1 MKKRVVSL
9 GLAAMMAMSMT
20 ACGGSG
26 NAGTSESAAEDAQ
39 GAEGADGEVFK
50 IGGIGP
56 ITGAAG
62 AYGEAVKNGTEL
74 AINEINEAGGIN
86 GYQVAFNFQDDE
98 NDPEKAINAY
108 NTLKDWNMQ
117 MLLGTVT
124 SKPCIAVVAET
135 TADNLFQLTPSGS
148 AVESISGDN
157 AFRVCYSDP
166 DQGRAS
172 AQYIGEHKLATKIA
186 IIYDSSSEYSDG
198 IRESFVAEAPN
209 QGLEVVA
216 SEAFTSDNNTDF
228 SVQLDKAKESGADL
242 VFLPIYYQ
250 EASVILKQ
258 ANDKDFHPQFFG
270 CDGMDGILSVDGF
283 DESLAEGLMLL
294 TPFSVDEESSQDFVT
309 AYRDAYG
316 IDPLQFA
323 ADAYDGVYAIK
334 AAAEKA
340 EITPDMS
347 TSDIC
352 DALKTAMT
360 EIQIDGLTGTE
371 MHWTAE
377 GEPQESAESCRD
389 QRWQIR
395 DDAVIKNLKTAE
407 PLRLYLCSS
416 DGTATGCP
424 AAQMAA
430 GHLVTAFFLKR
441 FTAHACLRRRLGVC
455 FLRTARR
462 SCLFC

>member
-1 MKKRVVSL
+1 M
-9 GLAAMMAMSMT
+9 
-20 ACGGSG
+20 
-26 NAGTSESAAEDAQ
+26 
-39 GAEGADGEVFK
+39 
-50 IGGIGP
+50 
-56 ITGAAG
+56 
-62 AYGEAVKNGTEL
+62 
-74 AINEINEAGGIN
+74 
-86 GYQVAFNFQDDE
+86 
-98 NDPEKAINAY
+98 
-108 NTLKDWNMQ
+108 
-117 MLLGTVT
+117 
-124 SKPCIAVVAET
+124 
-135 TADNLFQLTPSGS
+135 
-148 AVESISGDN
+148 
-157 AFRVCYSDP
+157 
-166 DQGRAS
+166 
-172 AQYIGEHKLATKIA
+172 
-186 IIYDSSSEYSDG
+186 
-198 IRESFVAEAPN
+198 
-209 QGLEVVA
+209 EVVA

-377 GEPQESAESCRD
+377 GEPQKAPK
-389 QRWQIR
+389 
-395 DDAVIKNLKTAE
+395 AVEIK
-407 PLRLYLCSS
+407 
-416 DGTATGCP
+416 DGKYEMM
-424 AAQMAA
+424 Q
-430 GHLVTAFFLKR
+430 
-441 FTAHACLRRRLGVC
+441 
-455 FLRTARR
+455 
-462 SCLFC
+462 

>member
-1 MKKRVVSL
+1 MRVFP
-9 GLAAMMAMSMT
+9 A
-20 ACGGSG
+20 
-26 NAGTSESAAEDAQ
+26 
-39 GAEGADGEVFK
+39 
-50 IGGIGP
+50 
-56 ITGAAG
+56 
-62 AYGEAVKNGTEL
+62 
-74 AINEINEAGGIN
+74 
-86 GYQVAFNFQDDE
+86 
-98 NDPEKAINAY
+98 
-108 NTLKDWNMQ
+108 
-117 MLLGTVT
+117 
-124 SKPCIAVVAET
+124 T
-135 TADNLFQLTPSGS
+135 THSC
-148 AVESISGDN
+148 
-157 AFRVCYSDP
+157 VCYSDP

-283 DESLAEGLMLL
+283 DKSLAEGLMLL

-347 TSDIC
+347 ASDIC

-377 GEPQESAESCRD
+377 GEPQKAPK
-389 QRWQIR
+389 
-395 DDAVIKNLKTAE
+395 AVEIK
-407 PLRLYLCSS
+407 
-416 DGTATGCP
+416 DGKYEMM
-424 AAQMAA
+424 Q
-430 GHLVTAFFLKR
+430 
-441 FTAHACLRRRLGVC
+441 
-455 FLRTARR
+455 
-462 SCLFC
+462 

>member
-26 NAGTSESAAEDAQ
+26 NASTSESAAEDAQ

-62 AYGEAVKNGTEL
+62 AYGAAVKNGTEL

-135 TADNLFQLTPSGS
+135 AADNLFQLTPSGS

-228 SVQLDKAKESGADL
+228 SVQLDEAKESGADL
-242 VFLPIYYQ
+242 VFLPIYYT
-250 EASVILKQ
+250 EASLILTQ
-258 ANDKDFHPQFFG
+258 ANSMGYAPTFFG
-270 CDGMDGILSVDGF
+270 CDGLDGLLAVKNFDTKLADGV
-283 DESLAEGLMLL
+283 MLL
-294 TPFSVDEESSQDFVT
+294 TPFAADADDEKTQAFVS
-309 AYRDAYG
+309 AYKEAYG
-316 IDPLQFA
+316 DTPNQFA
-323 ADAYDGVYAIK
+323 ADTYDAIYIMK

-340 EITPDMS
+340 GVTADMS
-347 TSDIC
+347 VSDIC
-352 DALKTAMT
+352 DAMKTAMT
-360 EIQIDGLTGTE
+360 EISYDGLTGEGMT
-371 MHWTAE
+371 WTAD
-377 GEPQESAESCRD
+377 GEPDKAPK
-389 QRWQIR
+389 
-395 DDAVIKNLKTAE
+395 AVVIK
-407 PLRLYLCSS
+407 
-416 DGTATGCP
+416 DGAYV
-424 AAQMAA
+424 AM
-430 GHLVTAFFLKR
+430 
-441 FTAHACLRRRLGVC
+441 
-455 FLRTARR
+455 
-462 SCLFC
+462 

>member
-1 MKKRVVSL
+1 MKKLVSVSL
-9 GLAAMMAMSMT
+9 AAAMVASMT
-20 ACGGSG
+20 ACGS
-26 NAGTSESAAEDAQ
+26 NNTAETTAAETTVAAGETSAA
-39 GAEGADGEVFK
+39 AESQTAADGASFK
-50 IGGIGP
+50 IGVTGP
-56 ITGAAG
+56 LTGAAA
-62 AYGEAVKNGTEL
+62 AYGNAVVNGAML
-74 AINEINEAGGIN
+74 AADEINAAGGVN
-86 GYQVAFNFQDDE
+86 GYTFEVNGQDDE
-98 NDPEKAINAY
+98 NDTEKAINAY

-135 TADNLFQLTPSGS
+135 AADNLFQLTPSGS

-283 DESLAEGLMLL
+283 DKSLAEGLMLL

-377 GEPQESAESCRD
+377 GEPQKAPK
-389 QRWQIR
+389 
-395 DDAVIKNLKTAE
+395 AVEIK
-407 PLRLYLCSS
+407 
-416 DGTATGCP
+416 DGKYEMM
-424 AAQMAA
+424 Q
-430 GHLVTAFFLKR
+430 
-441 FTAHACLRRRLGVC
+441 
-455 FLRTARR
+455 
-462 SCLFC
+462 

>member
-1 MKKRVVSL
+1 MKKRFLSA
-9 GLAAMMAMSMT
+9 GLAVVMAASLT
-20 ACGGSG
+20 ACGGSDSASTTAAA
-26 NAGTSESAAEDAQ
+26 AGESKAEGESAAAGESSA
-39 GAEGADGEVFK
+39 AADGAVFK

-56 ITGAAG
+56 VTGGAAVYGLAVQHG
-62 AYGEAVKNGTEL
+62 AEVAVK
-74 AINEINEAGGIN
+74 EINEAGGIN

-283 DESLAEGLMLL
+283 DKSLAEGLMLL

-377 GEPQESAESCRD
+377 GEPQKAPK
-389 QRWQIR
+389 
-395 DDAVIKNLKTAE
+395 AVEIK
-407 PLRLYLCSS
+407 
-416 DGTATGCP
+416 DGKYEMM
-424 AAQMAA
+424 Q
-430 GHLVTAFFLKR
+430 
-441 FTAHACLRRRLGVC
+441 
-455 FLRTARR
+455 
-462 SCLFC
+462 

>member
-1 MKKRVVSL
+1 MKKLVSVSL
-9 GLAAMMAMSMT
+9 AAAMVASMT
-20 ACGGSG
+20 ACGS
-26 NAGTSESAAEDAQ
+26 NNTAETTAAAAAAETTAAAGETSAA
-39 GAEGADGEVFK
+39 AESQTAADGASFK
-50 IGGIGP
+50 IGVTGP
-56 ITGAAG
+56 LTGAAA
-62 AYGEAVKNGTEL
+62 AYGNAVVNGAKL
-74 AINEINEAGGIN
+74 AADEINAAGGVN
-86 GYQVAFNFQDDE
+86 GYTFEVNGQDDE
-98 NDPEKAINAY
+98 NDTEKAINAY

-117 MLLGTVT
+117 VLLGTVT

-283 DESLAEGLMLL
+283 DKSLAEGLMLL

-340 EITPDMS
+340 EVTPDMS

-377 GEPQESAESCRD
+377 GEPQKAPK
-389 QRWQIR
+389 
-395 DDAVIKNLKTAE
+395 AVEIK
-407 PLRLYLCSS
+407 
-416 DGTATGCP
+416 DGKYEMM
-424 AAQMAA
+424 Q
-430 GHLVTAFFLKR
+430 
-441 FTAHACLRRRLGVC
+441 
-455 FLRTARR
+455 
-462 SCLFC
+462 

>member
-1 MKKRVVSL
+1 MKKKLLSF
-9 GLAAMMAMSMT
+9 GMAAMMAASLA
-20 ACGGSG
+20 ACGGSKPAETTAA
-26 NAGTSESAAEDAQ
+26 AGDAETTAAAEGAETEAAA
-39 GAEGADGEVFK
+39 GAEGGTLKV
-50 IGGIGP
+50 GVIGP
-56 ITGAAG
+56 LTGAGA
-62 AYGEAVKNGTEL
+62 AYGNAVANGAEL
-74 AINEINEAGGIN
+74 AAKEINEAGGIN
-86 GYQVAFNFQDDE
+86 GMNVEVKAEDDE
-98 NDPEKAINAY
+98 NDPEKSINAY

-135 TADNLFQLTPSGS
+135 AADNLFQLTPSGS

-283 DESLAEGLMLL
+283 DKSLAEGLMLL

-377 GEPQESAESCRD
+377 GEPQKAPK
-389 QRWQIR
+389 
-395 DDAVIKNLKTAE
+395 AVEIK
-407 PLRLYLCSS
+407 
-416 DGTATGCP
+416 DGKYEMM
-424 AAQMAA
+424 Q
-430 GHLVTAFFLKR
+430 
-441 FTAHACLRRRLGVC
+441 
-455 FLRTARR
+455 
-462 SCLFC
+462 

>member
-26 NAGTSESAAEDAQ
+26 NASTSESAAEDAQ

-62 AYGEAVKNGTEL
+62 AYGAAVKNGTEL

-135 TADNLFQLTPSGS
+135 AADNLFQLTPSGS

-270 CDGMDGILSVDGF
+270 CDGMDGILDVKNF
-283 DESLAEGLMLL
+283 DTSLAEGLMLL
-294 TPFSVDEESSQDFVT
+294 TPFVADADDEKTQAFVSK
-309 AYRDAYG
+309 YKELYG
-316 IDPLQFA
+316 DTPNQFG
-323 ADAYDGVYAIK
+323 ADAYDAIYAIK
-334 AAAEKA
+334 AAIEEAGV
-340 EITPDMS
+340 TPDMS
-347 TSDIC
+347 VSDIGT
-352 DALKTAMT
+352 ALTEAMT
-360 EIQIDGLTGTE
+360 KISVDGLTGNGMTWE
-371 MHWTAE
+371 AT
-377 GEPQESAESCRD
+377 GEVSKAPKAM
-389 QRWQIR
+389 
-395 DDAVIKNLKTAE
+395 VIKDGAYTA
-407 PLRLYLCSS
+407 
-416 DGTATGCP
+416 
-424 AAQMAA
+424 M
-430 GHLVTAFFLKR
+430 
-441 FTAHACLRRRLGVC
+441 
-455 FLRTARR
+455 
-462 SCLFC
+462 

>member
-1 MKKRVVSL
+1 MKKRWLSL
-9 GLAAMMAMSMT
+9 AVAATAAITVLAG
-20 ACGGSG
+20 CGSK
-26 NAGTSESAAEDAQ
+26 AAETTAAADNAETTAA
-39 GAEGADGEVFK
+39 AEGAETEAAAE
-50 IGGIGP
+50 GGTLKVGVIGP
-56 ITGAAG
+56 LTGAG
-62 AYGEAVKNGTEL
+62 AACGNAVANGAEL
-74 AINEINEAGGIN
+74 AAKEINEAGGIN

-135 TADNLFQLTPSGS
+135 ASDNLFQLTPSGS

-283 DESLAEGLMLL
+283 DKSLAEGLMLL

-377 GEPQESAESCRD
+377 GEPQKAPK
-389 QRWQIR
+389 
-395 DDAVIKNLKTAE
+395 AVEIK
-407 PLRLYLCSS
+407 
-416 DGTATGCP
+416 DGKYEMM
-424 AAQMAA
+424 Q
-430 GHLVTAFFLKR
+430 
-441 FTAHACLRRRLGVC
+441 
-455 FLRTARR
+455 
-462 SCLFC
+462 

>member
-1 MKKRVVSL
+1 MKKKLVSF
-9 GLAAMMAMSMT
+9 GMAAMMAASLA
-20 ACGGSG
+20 ACGGSKPAETTAA
-26 NAGTSESAAEDAQ
+26 AGDAETTAAAEGAETEAAA
-39 GAEGADGEVFK
+39 GAEGGTLKV
-50 IGGIGP
+50 GVIGP
-56 ITGAAG
+56 LTGAGA
-62 AYGEAVKNGTEL
+62 AYGNAVANGAEL
-74 AINEINEAGGIN
+74 AAKEINEAGGIN

-283 DESLAEGLMLL
+283 DKSLAEGLMLL

-377 GEPQESAESCRD
+377 GDPQKAPK
-389 QRWQIR
+389 
-395 DDAVIKNLKTAE
+395 AVEIK
-407 PLRLYLCSS
+407 
-416 DGTATGCP
+416 DGKYEMM
-424 AAQMAA
+424 Q
-430 GHLVTAFFLKR
+430 
-441 FTAHACLRRRLGVC
+441 
-455 FLRTARR
+455 
-462 SCLFC
+462 